1 VRGELW
7 RYSFGPRNVTVLVL
21 TEPQLDPRGNRVV
34 CAEIW
39 SDDPHMLGAVA
50 ISGHGWLIPTRIAT
64 HLVAN
69 LTEHVGDANGATMET
84 VKMTLRAMLDL

>member
-1 VRGELW
+1 M
-7 RYSFGPRNVTVLVL
+7 
-21 TEPQLDPRGNRVV
+21 V

-50 ISGHGWLIPTRIAT
+50 ISGYGWLVPTRIAT

-69 LTEHVGDANGATMET
+69 LAEHVGDANDATKET
-84 VKMTLRAMLDL
+84 VKMALRAMLDL